1 MKFLQRYRARYG
13 ASFSLERRDGLE
25 MTLSILGVFL
35 AMNVLIGLMYVLND
49 SAHPWL
55 LMASMGASAIIVFA
69 TPHAPMAQPWAVI
82 MGQMGSAAAGLL
94 SWLWFANP
102 QIAVPFAVAGALLV
116 MLLLNCRHAPGGAT
130 ALFIALGGLEVQ
142 TLGWS
147 LLWLCIL
154 PSVLA
159 LVWVGVLF
167 NAPFQWRRYPLW
179 IMTKSA
185 PLTTVAPVLP
195 AESLNHA
202 DIEFASQQL
211 KGYFEM
217 SETEFI
223 ALYQAA
229 RAHHNQV
236 Q

>member
-1 MKFLQRYRARYG
+1 MV
-13 ASFSLERRDGLE
+13 
-25 MTLSILGVFL
+25 LSILGVFL

-49 SAHPWL
+49 QAHPWL

-82 MGQMGSAAAGLL
+82 MGQMSSAVAGLL
-94 SWLWFANP
+94 SWLWFASP
-102 QIAVPFAVAGALLV
+102 QMAVPFAVAGALLA

-167 NAPFQWRRYPLW
+167 NAPFSWRRYPLW
-179 IMTKSA
+179 SRAK
-185 PLTTVAPVLP
+185 PVLSEI
-195 AESLNHA
+195 ALSETINHA
-202 DIEFASQQL
+202 DIEFASRQL

-217 SETEFI
+217 SEAEFA

-229 RAHHNQV
+229 RRHHNQHDNKTRK
-236 Q
+236 